1 MNKHILTAAIALM
14 TIATALAQPSD
25 PTKDE
30 ILATQAAILKKGD
43 RVPYETYRRV
53 VPAYVTKTGVLTSQG
68 ENIAGMAV
76 AAPAPTSTPS
86 PSQTTNAQPK
96 NANGKRVL
104 YAANWDSLSVNDKYW
119 IELLR
124 ETGYAVDVVASGPL
138 EGRPYAP
145 ESEPSGL
152 QTQGKVADADPSA
165 YDIVVFGTQYRPN
178 SMRTLLV
185 KDEVALLKKALE
197 QKKIVVLQV
206 RGKNGFPERYL
217 DDLINYNLGDIEE
230 YKTKTSKIP
239 PGGDDFAKIT
249 KDKVIF
255 YSNRTGREPTLSES
269 TTFFKKRLKPALEK
283 AAQ

>member
-14 TIATALAQPSD
+14 AIATALAQPND

-53 VPAYVTKTGVLTSQG
+53 VPAYVTKTGALTSQG
-68 ENIAGMAV
+68 ENIAGLAI
-76 AAPAPTSTPS
+76 AAPTPKPS
-86 PSQTTNAQPK
+86 PFQSTDAQPMK
-96 NANGKRVL
+96 VNGKSVL

-124 ETGYAVDVVASGPL
+124 QAGYSVDVVASGPL
-138 EGRPYAP
+138 ERRPFAP

-152 QTQGKVADADPSA
+152 QTQGKLADAAPAA
-165 YDIVVFGTQYRPN
+165 YDIVIFGTQYRPN
-178 SMRTLLV
+178 SIRTLLV

-206 RGKNGFPERYL
+206 RGRNGFPERYL
-217 DDLINYNLGDIEE
+217 NDLINYNLGDIEE

-239 PGGDDFAKIT
+239 SGGDDFAKVT

-255 YSNRTGREPTLSES
+255 YSNRTGREPTLPES
-269 TTFFKKRLKPALEK
+269 TTFFKKRLQPALEK
-283 AAQ
+283 VAQ